1 MDATLSRSGSSLS
14 VREEGEANAAEYEEG
29 AADGR
34 ISAQLE
40 RQTTD
45 TSVQQQNEAPQESFA
60 NWDPVNPVEVDWG
73 DDEEVPPAAP
83 PTEAPYDEQTAE
95 PERQASPEQAGVKC
109 IALYAYT
116 SQNPDELSF
125 MENEELELL
134 GEGDGDGWVSARNYK
149 GEVSVVWSAPQLQEG
164 GKCCPVCTR
173 NCKGEVGFIPQNYIE
188 VEEGAALPPPPTD
201 DVAAPAAAPTLT
213 QNISFS
219 SVDYDVQT
227 TEDQDYVSDEGPPPP
242 SDLPPEMP
250 PPDMPPPPLPPT
262 SIAITNGVEPKPPAL
277 SKIEHPNDGGD
288 YCVALYDYEATCAE
302 ELTFE
307 EGEVI
312 KVLARAVHDVD
323 DGWWMGE
330 LRGQQGLFP
339 SLVVEECGMDGEPLT
354 PEVRSSVVDL
364 VA

>member
-149 GEVSVVWSAPQLQEG
+149 GEVSVVWSAS
-164 GKCCPVCTR
+164 
-173 NCKGEVGFIPQNYIE
+173 
-188 VEEGAALPPPPTD
+188 A
-201 DVAAPAAAPTLT
+201 
-213 QNISFS
+213 
-219 SVDYDVQT
+219 T
-227 TEDQDYVSDEGPPPP
+227 T
-242 SDLPPEMP
+242 
-250 PPDMPPPPLPPT
+250 
-262 SIAITNGVEPKPPAL
+262 KR
-277 SKIEHPNDGGD
+277 K
-288 YCVALYDYEATCAE
+288 
-302 ELTFE
+302 
-307 EGEVI
+307 
-312 KVLARAVHDVD
+312 
-323 DGWWMGE
+323 
-330 LRGQQGLFP
+330 
-339 SLVVEECGMDGEPLT
+339 
-354 PEVRSSVVDL
+354 
-364 VA
+364 